1 MLVYERMSA
10 VVSMTLIGLALY
22 FVLNFPLQVA
32 GVTLFG
38 SPLTVNAPRQWL
50 MVLLLGGLAM
60 AGAHAVIRLHPSLS
74 TYRWS
79 YMATFWPLP
88 GLLVILATQ
97 TLGLAPSPWIWGVS
111 LLVVGVLLW
120 ATILAEFNLVS
131 APQRSFFWPRLWQQF
146 IGYSLALAFFI
157 IIYQTRS
164 RGALSATSI
173 LLVSGLVSLALL
185 RQRAETVS
193 KTWLFAVI
201 IGLSLGQ
208 VTWALNYWHA
218 PALNA
223 GLLLFLTFYILV
235 GLTQQRL
242 LGSLSRRVLW
252 EFGAVALVMLLV
264 IFQL

>member
-10 VVSMTLIGLALY
+10 VVSMTLISLALY
-22 FVLNFPLQVA
+22 FVLNFPLQVT

-50 MVLLLGGLAM
+50 MVALLGGLAM
-60 AGAHAVIRLHPSLS
+60 SGANAVIRLHPRL
-74 TYRWS
+74 TTHRLS

-111 LLVVGVLLW
+111 LAVVGLLLW
-120 ATILAEFNLVS
+120 FLILAEFHLVS
-131 APQRSFFWPRLWQQF
+131 AAPPAPFWPRLCQQF
-146 IGYSLALAFFI
+146 LGYGLALAFFV

-164 RGALSATSI
+164 RSALSATSI
-173 LLVSGLVSLALL
+173 LLISSLVTLALL
-185 RQRAETVS
+185 RQRPEAIA
-193 KTWLFAVI
+193 KTWLFAVV
-201 IGLSLGQ
+201 IGLCLGQ

-218 PALNA
+218 AALNA

-235 GLTQQRL
+235 GLAQQQL
-242 LGSLSRRVLW
+242 LGTLSRRVLW
-252 EFGAVALVMLLV
+252 EFGTVALVMLVV
-264 IFQL
+264 IFRL